1 MSNSNAQ
8 LQRRLGLTEAVSLNM
23 IDMVGIGPFVTL
35 PLIMQLMPGKNA
47 LLAWL
52 LGALLALLDSF
63 VWSELGAAYPEAG
76 GSYQFLKIIFGKKH
90 GKLFAFLYTWQT
102 AIQAPLVVASGA
114 IGFSQYF
121 QYLVPLPEW
130 WQQKLVCVVL
140 ITALY
145 LLLNRN
151 IVSTGKISKALWMG
165 VLVVLAIVIGSG
177 IIHFNLPV
185 FHAQEPISFNWV
197 NLGAWMVLG
206 QASTKAIYCYL
217 GYYNVCHLGGEIEH
231 PERNIPRSMIIS
243 VLAIAGLYLLLQL
256 VVLGNLDSHTAS
268 QSEFVFSTLMQQWFG
283 QSVARWFTIL
293 ILWVALSSLFA
304 VMLGY
309 SRVLY
314 AAAADNNFIKA
325 FASIDEEKKIP
336 KLSLLWLAVVGGGF
350 SLLFKLKH
358 VISAIVVVRILTQF
372 ISQSVGLIWL
382 NKKGTRKSFPYKMP
396 LFPLP
401 VILSLSIW
409 LFVFFSSDIKYI
421 GGAFGMIAVGLV
433 IFLVKERKK
442 KEESE

>member
-1 MSNSNAQ
+1 MESTPS
-8 LQRRLGLTEAVSLNM
+8 LQRKLGLTEAVSLNM

-52 LGALLALLDSF
+52 LGAILSLLDSL
-63 VWSELGAAYPEAG
+63 VWSELGAAYPQAG
-76 GSYQFLKIIFGKKH
+76 GSYQFLKIIFGKKR

-121 QYLVPLPEW
+121 QYLIPLPEW

-140 ITALY
+140 ILVLY
-145 LLLNRN
+145 ALLNRN
-151 IVSTGKISKALWMG
+151 IVSTGKISKALWLG
-165 VLVVLAIVIGSG
+165 VLAVLTIVIGSG
-177 IIHFNLPV
+177 LSHFNYAT
-185 FHAQEPISFNWV
+185 FNAQPDLHFSLVSW
-197 NLGAWMVLG
+197 GAWMVLG
-206 QASTKAIYCYL
+206 QASTKTIYCYL
-217 GYYNVCHLGGEIEH
+217 GYYNVCHLGAEIKQ
-231 PERNIPRSMIIS
+231 PERNIPRSMKLS
-243 VLAIAGLYLLLQL
+243 VLAIAGLNLLLQW
-256 VVLGNLDSHTAS
+256 VVLGNIDSNTAAQS
-268 QSEFVFSTLMQQWFG
+268 QFVFSTLMQHWFG
-283 QSVARWFTIL
+283 QTIARWFTIL

-314 AAAADNNFIKA
+314 AAAADNNFIAA
-325 FASIDEEKKIP
+325 FAGIDKEKNIP
-336 KLSLLWLAVVGGGF
+336 KNSLLWLAIVGGSF

-358 VISAIVVVRILTQF
+358 VISAIVVLRILTQF
-372 ISQSVGLIWL
+372 ISQSVGLLWL
-382 NKKGTRKSFPYKMP
+382 HKTGIRKSFPYNMP

-409 LFVFFSSDIKYI
+409 LFVFLSSDRNYI
-421 GGAFGMIAVGLV
+421 AGAFLMIIIGL
-433 IFLVKERKK
+433 IIYALKERRSKTIN
-442 KEESE
+442 

>member
-1 MSNSNAQ
+1 MNNTSNS

-35 PLIMQLMPGKNA
+35 PLIMQLMPGKNS

-76 GSYQFLKIIFGKKH
+76 GSYQFLKIIFGKKY
-90 GKLFAFLYTWQT
+90 GKLFSFLYTWQT

-121 QYLVPLPEW
+121 QYLIPLPEW
-130 WQQKLVCVVL
+130 WQQKLVCILL
-140 ITALY
+140 ITVLY
-145 LLLNRN
+145 FLLNRN
-151 IVSTGKISKALWMG
+151 IVTTGKISKALWIG
-165 VLVVLAIVIGSG
+165 VLAVLAIVISSG
-177 IIHFNLPV
+177 LFHFDSKILQAQDPIH
-185 FHAQEPISFNWV
+185 FNWV
-197 NLGAWMVLG
+197 NIGAWMILG

-217 GYYNVCHLGGEIEH
+217 GYYNVCHLGSEIQS
-231 PERNIPRSMIIS
+231 PEKNIPRSMIVS
-243 VLAIAGLYLLLQL
+243 VLAIAGLYLLLQW
-256 VVLGNLDSHTAS
+256 VVIGNLDSATAAK
-268 QSEFVFSTLMQQWFG
+268 SEFVFSTLMQIWFG
-283 QSVARWFTIL
+283 QAIARWFTIL

-314 AAAADNNFIKA
+314 AAAADGNFISA
-325 FASIDEEKKIP
+325 FATIDEEKKIP
-336 KLSLLWLAVVGGGF
+336 KLSLLWLAVIGGAF

-372 ISQSVGLIWL
+372 ISQSAGLIWL
-382 NKKGTRKSFPYKMP
+382 QKNGTRRLFPYKMP
-396 LFPLP
+396 LFPIP
-401 VILSLSIW
+401 IILSLVIW
-409 LFVFFSSDIKYI
+409 LFVFFSSKLEYI
-421 GGAFGMIAVGLV
+421 LGAFGV
-433 IFLVKERKK
+433 IILGVVIYWLKEIKT
-442 KEESE
+442 KENY